1 MIQTDTFPTFKM
13 LKIIWYEEDIAV
25 DNVERLQS
33 EKEKEKEWKKRG

>member
-13 LKIIWYEEDIAV
+13 LKIIWHEEDIAV

-33 EKEKEKEWKKRG
+33 EKEKEKEWKERG